1 MNKLA
6 LILAGVA
13 LVACTSSEDTSNTDA
28 NGAAAT
34 RGYGQ
39 NDPPPPPPEGPA
51 PASDPGDGAEPQAGA
66 PGTSGALPP
75 ESCASLRAKAPAAE
89 AFSFASS
96 VAGPGPLVDID
107 KWHDVEA
114 ELREETDADGTH
126 RYTVVIALTTVRHYS
141 QYAARSLFPMD
152 AQAFELS
159 GTVTSKTALANP
171 WQGEL
176 EGGVVLET
184 VRCRRGVATGTGSDP
199 GGSAFIVLTRVDADW
214 VEGSFEHRTPN
225 GGAFMSGT
233 FKAPRRIPRSLG
245 LPFTVGSAGE
255 TTTPPR
261 KGFAP
266 GNETVCCKLEE

>member
-6 LILAGVA
+6 LILAGVV
-13 LVACTSSEDTSNTDA
+13 LVACTSSEDASNTDA
-28 NGAAAT
+28 SAAAAT

-39 NDPPPPPPEGPA
+39 NDPPPPPPEGPT
-51 PASDPGDGAEPQAGA
+51 PTSDPAGVDPRVGG
-66 PGTSGALPP
+66 PGSSGALPP

-89 AFSFASS
+89 AFSFSS
-96 VAGPGPLVDID
+96 SLAGPGPIVDID

-126 RYTVVIALTTVRHYS
+126 RYTVVIALTTVTHYS

-159 GTVTSKTALANP
+159 GTITSKTALAEP
-171 WQGEL
+171 WQGEF

-233 FKAPRRIPRSLG
+233 FKAPRRVPRSLG
-245 LPFTVGSAGE
+245 LPFTVGSSDE